1 MVFDAKDA
9 RDDKGLNAI
18 PHLNGHNYS
27 VWESMMTLFLN
38 SRGLL
43 NVCTTVPVLPES
55 EEAKSM
61 NAITLFHI
69 ASTIDKLIYNSV
81 FKLNPGATAY
91 KIWNIL
97 KDKYAKRSVFST
109 GRVWRQWDKILCT
122 GTLMDYIER
131 TCDCLG
137 EFKNIGID
145 VTHEI
150 FAACIISRVTEA
162 KPLLMETLAA
172 DEETVSDSF
181 RLLEKLRGI
190 ATHEL
195 NTIADDTTHKKSE
208 HSAGSSTALASG
220 SFPQKRKKVEKED
233 KDWECTNGRHDP
245 NATHSRKKCWEE
257 NPHLKPKRFRP
268 STSNVT
274 TAKATVTQTAET
286 QPQQSTST
294 SDDVNDNAVPSFAYG
309 TGTQSSMK
317 IKLTAI
323 LDSGAS
329 SHMLNSLDFF
339 IDTKPVYIFVITGDG
354 KTRKEL
360 VATKIG
366 TALIQVANNK
376 IITLKNALYV
386 ENLTR
391 NLVSFSQL
399 LDEKVL
405 IKRQKQ
411 VYEVISNDNDKLFNL
426 NLTNQLF
433 EIDGD
438 ISPVYQKSWAMVKT
452 TDNLSGFTKWHNR
465 LGHASKDRL
474 KVVVPEGENLIKD
487 KCCDS
492 CMKGKM
498 TRKSFKHHF
507 DKTTEVL
514 EVVHGD
520 LVGPITPT
528 SNGGGKYFLT
538 LVDQDTGFI
547 NITILKE
554 KSDTPDAINKFKIFY
569 ENQTGKRIKKL
580 ITDGGGE
587 FCNKTLSSILE
598 ANGIQHN
605 VAPPYNPQQNG
616 IAERANRTILDMTR
630 CILLHSKMASEWWAE
645 AVKTSCAM
653 TNCLPTLSK
662 GRQSPIELLF
672 GKKPNVQIFRPFGC
686 KVWALKPEV
695 YHERKFDSLAWEGI
709 LIGYSNDYSTYK
721 VLRVDDR
728 KIINIKHVHF
738 EEDIFPGF
746 GALHK
751 SQNNLNLSNDQLI
764 FHQSESLPE
773 NNADTSEETD
783 DDYAQKLFE
792 EEVSSEKETS
802 EGEKIINSSIN
813 AANILNYSRRTAL
826 MTGTPKTH
834 NAAMKSDE
842 IEDWKKAEQKEYQNM
857 KDHDAWLVRMKKAYD
872 SPIASTWAFRKKL
885 GANNEVVE
893 FKARIC
899 AQGFRQTYGF
909 DYHAKYAPTGKPASL
924 RLLMS
929 FAINNDLKIHQLDVR
944 SAFLTCPLEDKVT
957 LLPPPGYEGPQN
969 TVFELKKAVYGL
981 RQAPLVWY
989 KRLSTFLK
997 SIQFNISVSDPCV
1010 FWRAESS
1017 GRPSTWIYI
1026 HVDDLVIISK
1036 DPLIFKN
1043 EIEKEFAIKYMGD
1056 AEFLLGMNIIR
1067 KEDSVTI
1074 NQLQYVERKL
1084 VQFNL
1089 QNEHLASCPLD
1100 PKGKM
1105 NKATQEDQD
1114 ALKKLGY
1121 NYRSIVGSLNYLSIL
1136 TRPDISYAVSALSQ
1150 FLESPGL
1157 SHYNAAIQVFRYISG
1172 TREMGL
1178 TFKKEK
1184 ESELKAYVDAD
1195 WGNCLVTRRSVT
1207 GYVAMAGNHLLS
1219 WKSSK
1224 QDTVSLSSA
1233 EAEYKALSNLSR
1245 EIIWISSL
1253 VNETQVLKSPTQIM
1267 VYVDNKAAIDLANSE
1282 TAQNGFRT
1290 KHMDIRLHFVREH
1303 IQSKLLKLKYIKS
1316 NNNPADFLTKP
1327 VGRCTIKRSLQVLN
1341 VSYQSKSTSNLTTQ
1355 STQECWNA
1363 HSGTNPRK
1371 RRAQSGCSL
1380 IELQNNKRVVCGS
1393 RSDVRDV
1400 KKLIEHDQRSSN
1412 FNFVTPNS
1420 NSSKLLDRI
1429 STPFIG
1435 SSENHQL

>member
-1 MVFDAKDA
+1 MTSLFERITPSELSLTATSRIFVAHLAVGTSLEDVIMAFGEFGRIEECTLIQKYQYREIQVSAVIRFASIGQAVHAASVMDGVTAD
-9 RDDKGLNAI
+9 GLSLQVAI
-18 PHLNGHNYS
+18 IP
-27 VWESMMTLFLN
+27 EAATLSPLA
-38 SRGLL
+38 LL
-43 NVCTTVPVLPES
+43 KSAFFWSKLPVKEILSKP
-55 EEAKSM
+55 
-61 NAITLFHI
+61 
-69 ASTIDKLIYNSV
+69 SV
-81 FKLNPGATAY
+81 FFHNGT
-91 KIWNIL
+91 
-97 KDKYAKRSVFST
+97 DTRSS
-109 GRVWRQWDKILCT
+109 GQ
-122 GTLMDYIER
+122 
-131 TCDCLG
+131 
-137 EFKNIGID
+137 
-145 VTHEI
+145 
-150 FAACIISRVTEA
+150 SR
-162 KPLLMETLAA
+162 
-172 DEETVSDSF
+172 
-181 RLLEKLRGI
+181 
-190 ATHEL
+190 
-195 NTIADDTTHKKSE
+195 
-208 HSAGSSTALASG
+208 
-220 SFPQKRKKVEKED
+220 
-233 KDWECTNGRHDP
+233 
-245 NATHSRKKCWEE
+245 
-257 NPHLKPKRFRP
+257 
-268 STSNVT
+268 
-274 TAKATVTQTAET
+274 
-286 QPQQSTST
+286 
-294 SDDVNDNAVPSFAYG
+294 
-309 TGTQSSMK
+309 
-317 IKLTAI
+317 LTAI

-354 KTRKEL
+354 KARKEL

-366 TALIQVANNK
+366 TALIQVADNK

-391 NLVSFSQL
+391 NLISFSQL
-399 LDEKVL
+399 LDEKIL
-405 IKRQKQ
+405 IKRRDQ
-411 VYEVISNDNDKLFNL
+411 VYEVIANKDKKLFHIS
-426 NLTNQLF
+426 LTNQLF
-433 EIDGD
+433 EINGD
-438 ISPVYQKSWAMVKT
+438 IAPVYQKSWAMVKT
-452 TDNLSGFTKWHNR
+452 TNNLSGFTKWHNR

-474 KVVVPEGENLIKD
+474 KVVIPEGENLIKD
-487 KCCDS
+487 QCCDS

-507 DKTTEVL
+507 DKTTDIL

-520 LVGPITPT
+520 LVGPITPS
-528 SNGGGKYFLT
+528 SNGGAKYFLT
-538 LVDQDTGFI
+538 LVDQHTGFI

-554 KSDTPDAINKFKIFY
+554 KSDTPQAIEKFKIFY
-569 ENQTGKRIKKL
+569 ENQTGKRMKKL

-587 FCNKTLSSILE
+587 FCNKMLSSILE
-598 ANGIQHN
+598 GSGIQHN
-605 VAPPYNPQQNG
+605 VAPPYTPQQNG
-616 IAERANRTILDMTR
+616 IAERANRTILEMTR
-630 CILLHSKMASEWWAE
+630 CILLHSKMAAEWWAE

-672 GKKPNVQIFRPFGC
+672 GKKPNIEIFRPFGC
-686 KVWALKPEV
+686 KVWALKPEI

-709 LIGYSNDYSTYK
+709 LIGYANDYSTYK
-721 VLRVDDR
+721 VLRLDDR
-728 KIINIKHVHF
+728 KIMNIKHVHF
-738 EEDIFPGF
+738 EEDVFPGF
-746 GALHK
+746 SSLNK
-751 SQNNLNLSNDQLI
+751 SLSNLNSSNDIPI
-764 FHQSESLPE
+764 FHQPEPLSEKS
-773 NNADTSEETD
+773 SETNED
-783 DDYAQKLFE
+783 GNHDYTQRLFE
-792 EEVSSEKETS
+792 EEVLAEKEAV
-802 EGEKIINSSIN
+802 EGEKIINSAIDES
-813 AANILNYSRRTAL
+813 NILNYSRRTAL

-834 NAAMKSDE
+834 KAAMKSDE
-842 IEDWKKAEQKEYQNM
+842 THDWKKAEEKEYQNM
-857 KDHDAWLVRMKKAYD
+857 KDHDAWTVCLKKAYD

-885 GANNEVVE
+885 GSNNEVIE
-893 FKARIC
+893 FKAQIC

-929 FAINNDLKIHQLDVR
+929 FAVNNGMKIHQLDVR

-957 LLPPPGYEGPQN
+957 LLPPPGYEGPKD

-1010 FWRAESS
+1010 FWRNEMS

-1036 DPLIFKN
+1036 DPLVFKN

-1067 KEDSVTI
+1067 GENSVTI

-1100 PKGKM
+1100 PKIKM
-1105 NKATQEDQD
+1105 NKATQDDQE
-1114 ALKKLGY
+1114 ALKKLGF

-1136 TRPDISYAVSALSQ
+1136 TRPDVSYAVSALSQ

-1178 TFKKEK
+1178 TFNKEE

-1233 EAEYKALSNLSR
+1233 EAEYKALSDLSR

-1253 VNETQVLKSPTQIM
+1253 VNETTVLKAPTQIK

-1303 IQSKLLKLKYIKS
+1303 VQSKLLKLLYIKS

-1341 VSYQSKSTSNLTTQ
+1341 VSYQSKSTSNLTAR
-1355 STQECWNA
+1355 STQECWNNEL
-1363 HSGTNPRK
+1363 GTCSCK
-1371 RRAQSGCSL
+1371 RSL
-1380 IELQNNKRVVCGS
+1380 NAGYSSIKFPQNKRVVCEI
-1393 RSDVRDV
+1393 RSCVNDTID
-1400 KKLIEHDQRSSN
+1400 LNDHDPRSS
-1412 FNFVTPNS
+1412 NS
-1420 NSSKLLDRI
+1420 NSSISNSPLIDLVDRI
-1429 STPFIG
+1429 YPPVSVLPEFRK
-1435 SSENHQL
+1435 E